1 MPKNNNSAKKLL
13 VRTGIVTSSKMQ
25 KTIVVRIDR
34 ITRHSIYKKVIR
46 RSTKVKVHDEENIAK
61 AGDMVKIVL
70 TRPISKD
77 KRWKLVEVVAKKLKV
92 KR

>member
-1 MPKNNNSAKKLL
+1 MPKSNNSAKKLL

-46 RSTKVKVHDEENIAK
+46 RSTKVKVHDEKNIAK

-77 KRWKLVEVVAKKLKV
+77 KRWKLVEVVVKKA
-92 KR
+92 

>member
-1 MPKNNNSAKKLL
+1 MPKSNNSAKKLL

-34 ITRHSIYKKVIR
+34 VTRHSIYKKVMR
-46 RSTKVKVHDEENIAK
+46 RSTKVKVHDEKNIAK

-77 KRWKLVEVVAKKLKV
+77 KRWKLVEVVVKKA
-92 KR
+92 